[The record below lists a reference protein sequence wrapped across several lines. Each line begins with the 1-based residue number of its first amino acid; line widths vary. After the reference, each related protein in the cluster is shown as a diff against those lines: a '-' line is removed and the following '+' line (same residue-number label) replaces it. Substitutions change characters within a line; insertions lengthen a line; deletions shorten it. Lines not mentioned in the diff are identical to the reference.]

1 MPAQHPTDLHFR
13 DARELARA
21 IRDRELSSRQVTAHF
36 LDRIERAAPLAA
48 FSEVTA
54 ERALAQAD
62 AADRL
67 QDAGM
72 LLGPL
77 HGVPVA
83 VKDSIQWQGT
93 PTTGGSQARRG
104 VISTETSAAVRALAA
119 AGMVILGK
127 TRMTEFAFGLS
138 GQNPTQGTARNPWDA
153 KVARAP
159 GGSSSGAGVAVAAG
173 LTPIAL
179 GGDTGGSVR
188 APAALN
194 GVVGYKPSSGLI
206 SRAGCLPLSD
216 TLDVLGPIARSVA
229 DARLLAQ
236 VLAGPDV
243 DDAATLALHASCV
256 TALRHPVARRVAA
269 NALAFS
275 ATATA
280 PTSAGAVTPPTAS
293 SSASSSSAF
302 LASSA
307 ASGDVALPAAAS
319 SSALNVP
326 ISVTILP
333 PQAWPAPLSDAAL
346 QVWHQAQERL
356 AQAGLR
362 PTAWHPPASLS
373 FARMADDNSL
383 VLAYEAYR
391 YFGALAEN
399 PAAPLWEVVRAR
411 IAAGGR
417 IAQADYEAALN
428 RRQADMAAFA
438 GAMQG
443 LDALLMPACDQGA
456 QPLDAEDVRHVGLG
470 KLLRPANFLGAAAI
484 TLPAG
489 FDAEGMPIGVQLL
502 APAGRDAPLLDCAAT
517 LERVLAPT
525 RQTPD
530 MSPWD
535 L

>member
-1 MPAQHPTDLHFR
+1 MPAQDPTDLHFR

-93 PTTGGSQARRG
+93 PTTGGSQTRRG
-104 VISTETSAAVRALAA
+104 VISTETSTAVRALAA

-229 DARLLAQ
+229 DARLLTQ

-243 DDAATLALHASCV
+243 DDAATLALPASWV

-269 NALAFS
+269 NALAS
-275 ATATA
+275 A
-280 PTSAGAVTPPTAS
+280 V
-293 SSASSSSAF
+293 
-302 LASSA
+302 
-307 ASGDVALPAAAS
+307 D
-319 SSALNVP
+319 VP
-326 ISVTILP
+326 ISVAVLP
-333 PQAWPAPLSDAAL
+333 PQAWPTPLSDAAL
-346 QVWHQAQERL
+346 QVWHQTQERL
-356 AQAGLR
+356 AQAGLT

-391 YFGALAEN
+391 YFGALAED

-443 LDALLMPACDQGA
+443 LDALLMPACDQAA

-502 APAGRDAPLLDCAAT
+502 APAGNDAPLLDCAAT

-530 MSPWD
+530 MSPWA

>member
-1 MPAQHPTDLHFR
+1 MPAQNPIDLHFR

-21 IRDRELSSRQVTAHF
+21 IRDRELSSRQVTAYF

-93 PTTGGSQARRG
+93 PTTGGSQARLG

-243 DDAATLALHASCV
+243 DDAATLALPASCV
-256 TALRHPVARRVAA
+256 TALRHPMARR
-269 NALAFS
+269 
-275 ATATA
+275 
-280 PTSAGAVTPPTAS
+280 
-293 SSASSSSAF
+293 
-302 LASSA
+302 
-307 ASGDVALPAAAS
+307 AAAV
-319 SSALNVP
+319 AVLA
-326 ISVTILP
+326 
-333 PQAWPAPLSDAAL
+333 PQAWPTPLSDAAL
-346 QVWHQAQERL
+346 QVWQQTQERL
-356 AQAGLR
+356 AHAGLT

-391 YFGALAEN
+391 YFGALAED
-399 PAAPLWEVVRAR
+399 PSAPLWEVVRAR

-438 GAMQG
+438 AAMQG
-443 LDALLMPACDQGA
+443 LDALLMPACDQAA

-502 APAGRDAPLLDCAAT
+502 APAGNDATLLDCAAT
-517 LERVLAPT
+517 LELVLAPT

-530 MSPWD
+530 MSPWS

>member
-1 MPAQHPTDLHFR
+1 MPAQDPTDLHFR

-67 QDAGM
+67 QDAGI

-119 AGMVILGK
+119 GGMVILGK

-243 DDAATLALHASCV
+243 DDAATLALPASCV
-256 TALRHPVARRVAA
+256 TALRHPVARRATTIA
-269 NALAFS
+269 ILA
-275 ATATA
+275 
-280 PTSAGAVTPPTAS
+280 
-293 SSASSSSAF
+293 
-302 LASSA
+302 
-307 ASGDVALPAAAS
+307 
-319 SSALNVP
+319 
-326 ISVTILP
+326 
-333 PQAWPAPLSDAAL
+333 PQAWPAPLSDAAM
-346 QVWHQAQERL
+346 QVWHQMQERL
-356 AQAGLR
+356 AHAGLT
-362 PTAWHPPASLS
+362 PTTWHPPASLS

-391 YFGALAEN
+391 YFGALAED

-438 GAMQG
+438 AAMQG
-443 LDALLMPACDQGA
+443 LDALLMPACDQAA

-489 FDAEGMPIGVQLL
+489 FDADGMPIGVQLL
-502 APAGRDAPLLDCAAT
+502 APAGHDAPLLDCAAT
-517 LERVLAPT
+517 LEPLLAPT
-525 RQTPD
+525 QQTPD

>member
-1 MPAQHPTDLHFR
+1 MPAQDPTDLHFR

-54 ERALAQAD
+54 DRALAQAD

-67 QDAGM
+67 LDAGM

-104 VISTETSAAVRALAA
+104 VISDETSAAVRALAA
-119 AGMVILGK
+119 GGMVILGK

-153 KVARAP
+153 KIARAP

-194 GVVGYKPSSGLI
+194 GVVGYKPSSDLI

-243 DDAATLALHASCV
+243 DDAATLALPASCV
-256 TALRHPVARRVAA
+256 TALRHPMARRVAA
-269 NALAFS
+269 
-275 ATATA
+275 
-280 PTSAGAVTPPTAS
+280 AS
-293 SSASSSSAF
+293 SSTSVAT
-302 LASSA
+302 A
-307 ASGDVALPAAAS
+307 ADAVAANDA
-319 SSALNVP
+319 
-326 ISVTILP
+326 ISIAVLP

-346 QVWHQAQERL
+346 QVWHQTQERL
-356 AQAGLR
+356 AQTGLT
-362 PTAWHPPASLS
+362 PTVWHPPASLS
-373 FARMADDNSL
+373 FARLADDNSL

-391 YFGALAEN
+391 YFGTLAED

-428 RRQADMAAFA
+428 RRQADMTAFA
-438 GAMQG
+438 TAMQG
-443 LDALLMPACDQGA
+443 LDALLMPACDQAA

-484 TLPAG
+484 ALPAG

-502 APAGRDAPLLDCAAT
+502 APAGHDAPLLDCAAA

-525 RQTPD
+525 IQTPD
-530 MSPWD
+530 MSPWA